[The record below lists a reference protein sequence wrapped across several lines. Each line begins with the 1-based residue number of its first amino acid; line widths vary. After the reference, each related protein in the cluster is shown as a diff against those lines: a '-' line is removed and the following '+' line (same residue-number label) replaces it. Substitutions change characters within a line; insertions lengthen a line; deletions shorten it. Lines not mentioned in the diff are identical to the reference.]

1 MPTCL
6 WPALATAPAPVAG
19 SARLKGD
26 KGISARW
33 ESGQSSSGHRRLGC
47 GGLGLTQGDVSWH
60 VLDMATNLKLDDTLI
75 AEAVRIG
82 GHKTKQAAVSAAIA
96 EYVDRRH
103 RLQLLELEG
112 KVEFDPGWDY
122 KKMRRRG

>member
-1 MPTCL
+1 MKTTRDPRQGRHTSS
-6 WPALATAPAPVAG
+6 PRRVA
-19 SARLKGD
+19 SN
-26 KGISARW
+26 
-33 ESGQSSSGHRRLGC
+33 RRLGVPRA
-47 GGLGLTQGDVSWH
+47 GLTQGDVSWH

-82 GHKTKQAAVSAAIA
+82 GHRTKQAAVSAAIA

-122 KKMRRRG
+122 KKLRRRG